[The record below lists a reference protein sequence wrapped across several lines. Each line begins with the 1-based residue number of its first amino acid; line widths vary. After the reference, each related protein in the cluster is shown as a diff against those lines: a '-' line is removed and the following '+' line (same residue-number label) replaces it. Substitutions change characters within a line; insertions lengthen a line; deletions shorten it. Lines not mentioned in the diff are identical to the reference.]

1 MRGLRHDDGPF
12 DSGAACAPEV
22 SVHDPRLP
30 PPLQSGRRR
39 GSSPGLLTRILA
51 VAVGTIVL
59 IGAVAIS
66 FVVFVIVL
74 TALLVIGLYVWWKT
88 RHFRRQ
94 LAEQLNAQRPDR
106 PRGETIEGEV
116 IHKSDSDPPQ
126 R

>member
-1 MRGLRHDDGPF
+1 MMTGP
-12 DSGAACAPEV
+12 STVALHAPGAPV
-22 SVHDPRLP
+22 NDPRLP
-30 PPLQSGRRR
+30 PLLQSGRRR
-39 GSSPGLLTRILA
+39 APGLLARILT
-51 VAVGTIVL
+51 VAAGTLVL

-88 RHFRRQ
+88 RHLRRQ
-94 LAEQLNAQRPDR
+94 LAEQLNASRSSE

-116 IHKSDSDPPQ
+116 IHKHESDPPQ

>member
-1 MRGLRHDDGPF
+1 
-12 DSGAACAPEV
+12 
-22 SVHDPRLP
+22 VHDPRLP
-30 PPLQSGRRR
+30 PPRPSGRPR
-39 GSSPGLLTRILA
+39 GSWPSLFTRILT
-51 VAVGTIVL
+51 VAAGTLVL
-59 IGAVAIS
+59 VGAVAIS

-94 LAEQLNAQRPDR
+94 LEEQLNAQRSGA

-116 IHKSDSDPPQ
+116 IRKHDSDA

>member
-1 MRGLRHDDGPF
+1 MMSAALRQRRLARPG
-12 DSGAACAPEV
+12 V

-30 PPLQSGRRR
+30 PPLQPRRR
-39 GSSPGLLTRILA
+39 RPSSPGLLTRILTIA
-51 VAVGTIVL
+51 AGTLVL

-74 TALLVIGLYVWWKT
+74 TVLTVIGLYIWWKS
-88 RHFRRQ
+88 RHLRRQ
-94 LAEQLNAQRPDR
+94 LAEHLNAPRSTA

-116 IHKSDSDPPQ
+116 IHKHDTDPRP

>member
-1 MRGLRHDDGPF
+1 MRRPSTLAR
-12 DSGAACAPEV
+12 CAPPV
-22 SVHDPRLP
+22 GSVYDPQLP
-30 PPLQSGRRR
+30 PPRRWR
-39 GSSPGLLTRILA
+39 SSSPGILTRILA
-51 VAVGTIVL
+51 VAAGTLVL

-94 LAEQLNAQRPDR
+94 LKEQLNAQRSDT
-106 PRGETIEGEV
+106 PRGDIIEGEFTR
-116 IHKSDSDPPQ
+116 KDDSDPRQ